1 MVLSH
6 KTYPAVGRTMFK
18 SSAEIG
24 AVSVA
29 IAAIMQWVPPAVAL
43 LGLVWYV
50 INIVCKWD
58 EFVAAL
64 KSKFTR
70 KPKT

>member
-6 KTYPAVGRTMFK
+6 KTYPVVGRNMVK
-18 SSAEIG
+18 LSAEVG
-24 AVSVA
+24 VATAV
-29 IAAIMQWVPPAVAL
+29 ITAIMQWVPPAVAL
-43 LGLVWYV
+43 LGLLWYV

-58 EFVAAL
+58 EFVAAI

-70 KPKT
+70 SK